1 MGKFNDKQIKDIID
15 TIIILVDSRERG
27 LPNHITK
34 AFDKYNINWEVKK
47 LNSGDYSA
55 RIPVNE
61 ELGILEEINLE
72 DILCIERKMSSDELS
87 QNISK
92 NRDRFHREFKR
103 SKAKIILLIEE
114 DTYEGIALEKYR
126 SKLTAKQYLGAL
138 HGFTDEHDSPFIFIS
153 RKSSALYIY
162 NVFKYRFRNII
173 KII

>member
-1 MGKFNDKQIKDIID
+1 MKESNIKKAID
-15 TIIILVDSRERG
+15 TIIILVDSREK
-27 LPNHITK
+27 LPSHITK
-34 AFDKYNINWEVKK
+34 AFDKYNINWEVRK

-55 RIPVNE
+55 ILPINE
-61 ELGILEEINLE
+61 ELGIMEEINLE

-92 NRDRFHREFKR
+92 NRDRFHREFER

-114 DTYEGIALEKYR
+114 DTYEDIALEKYR

-153 RKSSALYIY
+153 KKSSPLFIY

>member
-61 ELGILEEINLE
+61 ELGI
-72 DILCIERKMSSDELS
+72 
-87 QNISK
+87 
-92 NRDRFHREFKR
+92 
-103 SKAKIILLIEE
+103 
-114 DTYEGIALEKYR
+114 
-126 SKLTAKQYLGAL
+126 
-138 HGFTDEHDSPFIFIS
+138 
-153 RKSSALYIY
+153 
-162 NVFKYRFRNII
+162 
-173 KII
+173 